1 MKGINGEKFP
11 SFVMRLWVCP

>member
-1 MKGINGEKFP
+1 MKGINAKKFP